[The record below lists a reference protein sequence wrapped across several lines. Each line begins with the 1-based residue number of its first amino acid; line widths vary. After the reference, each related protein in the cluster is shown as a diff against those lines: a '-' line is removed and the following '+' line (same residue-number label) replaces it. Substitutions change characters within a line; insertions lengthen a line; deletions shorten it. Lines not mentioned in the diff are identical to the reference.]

1 MSRSSSLI
9 VRNTMIYAMGDIIPR
24 LFSFISF
31 PILTTYLLPSDY
43 GIVNYVFTINNFIS
57 IISILSLNTY
67 YMVYY
72 FKTEGDELK
81 RKLLGNLDLFIIGLN
96 FIIVSIFFVVGP
108 SFMRLWGSKIDF
120 YPYMAIGLGI
130 SFFGIFRYLPSA
142 LFRVQERPL
151 PLTIL
156 NVAMGFLSTA
166 ASILAVVFIKADAS
180 SVLWSSLMVTFV
192 SAVIFFIITNK
203 NAIWN
208 INFKQIKSA
217 LAFSLPLVPASI
229 ATYLY
234 STFDR
239 ILIEKHLTLT
249 DVGLYSTAATLALML
264 NLVTHGAYQAFEPYF
279 FKTYKTPSFKENF
292 ITVRDVLLC
301 VSLIGYM
308 CLSCFG
314 KEFFILFSAE
324 KYHICYIY
332 VPIISMGAVVAAMNR
347 MYITIVTAREKTKIS
362 AAVTILGGVVSVTMN
377 YFLLPILG
385 VWAAALSYL
394 TTFCVV
400 FVLNMHYS
408 QVVIKHGRALLSI
421 FIVAIAT
428 CIITYLVQIDNIWMS
443 IFVKCLL
450 VAAISLVIIRILKVD
465 VRFFLSS
472 IFKKQ

>member
-1 MSRSSSLI
+1 MGRNSSLL
-9 VRNTMIYAMGDIIPR
+9 VRNTMIYALGDIVPR

-72 FKTEGDELK
+72 FKTDGEEAKK
-81 RKLLGNLDLFIIGLN
+81 RLLGNLDLFIISLN
-96 FIIVSIFFVVGP
+96 LFIISLFFVVGP
-108 SFMRLWGSKIDF
+108 SLMKSWGSKIDF

-130 SFFGIFRYLPSA
+130 SFFGVFRYLPSA

-156 NVAMGFLSTA
+156 NVITGFLTMVG
-166 ASILAVVFIKADAS
+166 SIVAVVYIKADAS
-180 SVLWSSLMVTFV
+180 SVLLSSLFV
-192 SAVIFFIITNK
+192 SFVAAVIFFIITNR

-208 INFKQIKSA
+208 INIKQIKSA
-217 LAFSLPLVPASI
+217 LSFSLPLVPASI

-279 FKTYKTPSFKENF
+279 FKTYKTPYFKDNF
-292 ITVRDVLLC
+292 ITVRNALLC

-308 CLSCFG
+308 CLSSFA

-347 MYITIVTAREKTKIS
+347 MYITIITAREKTKTTATI
-362 AAVTILGGVVSVTMN
+362 TILGAVVSVTLN
-377 YFLLPILG
+377 YCLLPILG
-385 VWAAALSYL
+385 IWAAALSYL

-400 FVLNMHYS
+400 LLLNLHYS
-408 QVVIKHGRALLSI
+408 QIVINHGKAFSTVLFTGIATCFITYYVQLDNIWLSI
-421 FIVAIAT
+421 ALKALIVAIVSL
-428 CIITYLVQIDNIWMS
+428 CIIKM
-443 IFVKCLL
+443 
-450 VAAISLVIIRILKVD
+450 LKVD
-465 VRFFLSS
+465 VRFYIRSM
-472 IFKKQ
+472 IKK